1 MAQRWDAQ
9 FPRDSSFAVRE
20 NPPSRQQCSSLGLTC
35 ALLQLP
41 GHQLHPWG
49 SPKPRGALKL
59 SSIWGSCSP
68 TDSSFSSLPQACQI
82 LGNYSS
88 LRAIL
93 AALQSASIHRLQRT
107 WDNVSRK
114 SFRTFQKLC
123 REDNPQGRELL
134 IKTRPSNKLASLVR
148 QLQRARKGLP
158 KKGVVPYLGT
168 FLCDL
173 VVLDTAMEDY
183 LEDNGCL
190 LSRAMRS
197 TTAKRIRNTE
207 SSRTSCCSRRRQRI
221 TA

>member
-1 MAQRWDAQ
+1 MPPWEHHLERPPGHGVIRELFKKVVPHQCLGSVWSRRNRPGNEHLAPTVRATIAQ
-9 FPRDSSFAVRE
+9 FNAVASCIVTTCLGDPSMTARDRAVVV
-20 NPPSRQQCSSLGLTC
+20 
-35 ALLQLP
+35 
-41 GHQLHPWG
+41 GHWIRVA
-49 SPKPRGALKL
+49 K
-59 SSIWGSCSP
+59 
-68 TDSSFSSLPQACQI
+68 ACQI

-183 LEDNGCL
+183 LEVGEPEDCGGGTRVL
-190 LSRAMRS
+190 RTGSR
-197 TTAKRIRNTE
+197 E
-207 SSRTSCCSRRRQRI
+207 SPD
-221 TA
+221 